1 MKEKESNLEIRKIG
15 VEHYNLI
22 QFGGRSFF
30 IPVQFHTTTYVSDN
44 GNELSIDFEG
54 GEGAYCLVNGIRCS
68 QCVTYNK
75 EKDTVS
81 AFIEE
86 YTMGGAGKCTLPI
99 PVTFTFNNKVILY
112 GGKPVLPTRHF
123 DELAS
128 SFLSENPQLDS
139 RIRDFLQKY
148 PEYFGNGSER
158 GNFPPNYVWDWI
170 QLHESLILFETDE
183 EYREH
188 VGEYVNLRHVTH
200 LEDYVFHLFKNE
212 KLGK

>member
-1 MKEKESNLEIRKIG
+1 MKEGNVIG
-15 VEHYNLI
+15 LKGFNLI

-30 IPVQFHTTTYVSDN
+30 IPVQFHTTTYVLDN
-44 GNELSIDFEG
+44 GNELSINFEG
-54 GEGAYCLVNGIRCS
+54 GEGAYCLVNGIRCGDS
-68 QCVTYNK
+68 VSYHKYN
-75 EKDTVS
+75 DTLLT
-81 AFIEE
+81 FINE
-86 YTMGGAGKCTLPI
+86 YTMDGVQCTDPI
-99 PVTFTFNNKVILY
+99 PVEFKFDDWEFVY
-112 GGKPVLPTRHF
+112 GGKKVVAQRHF

-170 QLHESLILFETDE
+170 QLHKSLILFETDE

-200 LEDYVFHLFKNE
+200 LEDYVFQLFKNE
-212 KLGK
+212 ELGK